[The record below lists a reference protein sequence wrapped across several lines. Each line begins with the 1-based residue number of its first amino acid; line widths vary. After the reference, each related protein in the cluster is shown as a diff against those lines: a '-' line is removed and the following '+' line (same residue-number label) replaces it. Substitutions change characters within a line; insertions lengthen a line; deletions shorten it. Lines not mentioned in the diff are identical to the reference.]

1 MAELET
7 REIEYVV
14 AVAEEL
20 HFGRA
25 AQRLRI
31 AQPALSKAV
40 RRVEKR
46 LGVQLFVRSS
56 RQVAL
61 TAAGEALLRH
71 GRYALDAV
79 SAAADRTRRA
89 GGAGQRLRL
98 VLKPGGDAGLLSAI
112 LAAYAGE
119 PDAHRVEILFS
130 GPADRVDHL
139 RAGRADVALL
149 YVPFDNLDGLA
160 HETLCV
166 EERVAVLPAGH
177 PLASRGE
184 LRLADLADE
193 TLPRWKDVPDD
204 IARGHGGSGPEVA
217 DIAQLY
223 SLVAVGRVAALLPR
237 SLVHPA
243 PAGVVCVPVAD
254 APPSRIVVAWPPGEE
269 AHPLVGSFVRA
280 AIAAATAHNPQ
291 AAPRG

>member
-46 LGVQLFVRSS
+46 LGVPLFVRSS
-56 RQVAL
+56 RQVTL
-61 TAAGEALLRH
+61 TPAGEALLRH
-71 GRYALDAV
+71 GRHALDAV
-79 SAAADRTRRA
+79 SVAADRARRA
-89 GGAGQRLRL
+89 GDAGGRLRL

-112 LAAYAGE
+112 LAAYATQ
-119 PDAHRVEILFS
+119 PDARRVEILFS

-149 YVPFDNLDGLA
+149 YVPFDPLDGLA

-177 PLASRGE
+177 ALASRPA
-184 LRLADLADE
+184 LRLADLEHE
-193 TLPRWKDVPDD
+193 TLPRWQGVPDEVAGD
-204 IARGHGGSGPEVA
+204 WGADAGPQVA

-223 SLVAVGRVAALLPR
+223 SLVAVGRVVAVLPR
-237 SLVHPA
+237 SLVYPA
-243 PAGVVCVPVAD
+243 PAGVVCVPLSD
-254 APPSRIVVAWPPGEE
+254 APKSRIVVAWPPHDE
-269 AHPLVGSFVRA
+269 ASPLVGSFVTA
-280 AIAAATAHNPQ
+280 ALAVGREL
-291 AAPRG
+291 RGADGSA